1 MNEPYTLIKT
11 IVSQVEIPA
20 DGILSKPISSDEQLR
35 ATLFA
40 MSAGQEMSEHT
51 TTMEALLQ
59 ILEGEADIT
68 LGDAPH
74 RVGTGDWIR
83 MSPNLR
89 HSITAVTPLKM
100 LLVVLRGTKSLKS
113 D

>member
-1 MNEPYTLIKT
+1 MSEAYTLINALP
-11 IVSQVEIPA
+11 SCVEMPE
-20 DGILSKPISSDEQLR
+20 DGILSKPISTNNYLR

-40 MSAGQEMSEHT
+40 LSAGQEMSEHT

-59 ILEGEADIT
+59 ILEGEADLT
-68 LGDAPH
+68 LGDDPH
-74 RVGTGDWIR
+74 RAGPGAWIR

-100 LLVVLRGTKSLKS
+100 LLVVLRDAKAPKSE
-113 D
+113 